1 MNLHTANNKFWETIN
16 NFVAP
21 DGGGGG
27 GSVTVDASL
36 SSTSEN
42 PVQNK
47 AIYAA
52 IQNIGTVT
60 VDDSLSSTSEN
71 PVQNKVIYAAIQDIN
86 TALSGVDTLIGSGV
100 IE

>member
-1 MNLHTANNKFWETIN
+1 MNLHTSNNKFWETIN

-21 DGGGGG
+21 EGGGGG
-27 GSVTVDASL
+27 GSVTVDTAL
-36 SSTSEN
+36 SSTSTN

-52 IQNIGTVT
+52 IQGVTVT
-60 VDDSLSSTSEN
+60 VDSSLSSTSEN
-71 PVQNKVIYAAIQDIN
+71 PVQNKVIYAAIQEIN

>member
-1 MNLHTANNKFWETIN
+1 MNLHTANNKFWETN
-16 NFVAP
+16 NDFVEGGS
-21 DGGGGG
+21 GGGGT
-27 GSVTVDASL
+27 VTVDASL

-47 AIYAA
+47 AVYAA
-52 IQNIGTVT
+52 IQ
-60 VDDSLSSTSEN
+60 E
-71 PVQNKVIYAAIQDIN
+71 IN